1 MNAEAQKLEMWAI
14 VEVMGHNRFAGFVTE
29 QPVGGA
35 SLLRIDVP
43 EVEGRAAF
51 TKFIGVGSIYAITP
65 CTEETARAFAAHY
78 RLRPFHEYD
87 LPRLPAPETAGALNR
102 ESDDEEDLFEE

>member
-87 LPRLPAPETAGALNR
+87 LPRLPAPTPSGDDAR
-102 ESDDEEDLFEE
+102 EHEEEDLFDNE